1 MPVPSLSQS
10 LVVNLDYYH
19 GHQSLLAKGAY
30 ETLGTASKVESF
42 QKQGTIPLSDF
53 LNYFL
58 IHRSVSP
65 DYASYIE
72 RLNYL
77 DTASTWLNGV
87 LDLSGSINWRPGSNG
102 LQENVGEAVSLS
114 VASSLFG
121 LTAADWET
129 IPEQKGRRAHP
140 TFDFERTLVG
150 ITAQN
155 AVVQIEA
162 KGSFVRDNTV
172 DQSAVK
178 AHARNISKKKDKIT
192 NIGAAYKHPATVMY
206 GMIVSIDPTNE
217 AKCWLLDP
225 PTEQLEGN
233 PSDIKVAIRLEYV
246 ASIVAMLAP
255 NAKLPRAL
263 RDRAALWREGAV
275 SKEIESLEGHPYTGE
290 NYVDAYLAKSK
301 IWMAE
306 RDVVGQLYLGESG
319 RVFFLGLRGDLVRAA
334 IKQDPEAIVQA
345 RYKHSVEQAHVSGEP
360 MRLDRWKKGSR
371 RNVALTLYT
380 ASSGVV
386 IGLPGNG

>member
-10 LVVNLDYYH
+10 LMVNLDYYD

-42 QKQGTIPLSDF
+42 QKQGKIPLSDF

-87 LDLSGSINWRPGSNG
+87 LDLNGSINWRPGSKG

-129 IPEQKGRRAHP
+129 IPEQKGTRAHP

-178 AHARNISKKKDKIT
+178 AHARNISKKKSKIT
-192 NIGAAYKHPATVMY
+192 NIGAAYKHPATAMY

-217 AKCWLLDP
+217 AKCADSTPSGHPVRSHLARHSRAIWPPVPRPSGRAVGAQRRRGGIVSPGWLASSISASVCALIH
-225 PTEQLEGN
+225 
-233 PSDIKVAIRLEYV
+233 PSD
-246 ASIVAMLAP
+246 
-255 NAKLPRAL
+255 
-263 RDRAALWREGAV
+263 
-275 SKEIESLEGHPYTGE
+275 
-290 NYVDAYLAKSK
+290 
-301 IWMAE
+301 
-306 RDVVGQLYLGESG
+306 
-319 RVFFLGLRGDLVRAA
+319 
-334 IKQDPEAIVQA
+334 
-345 RYKHSVEQAHVSGEP
+345 
-360 MRLDRWKKGSR
+360 
-371 RNVALTLYT
+371 
-380 ASSGVV
+380 
-386 IGLPGNG
+386 